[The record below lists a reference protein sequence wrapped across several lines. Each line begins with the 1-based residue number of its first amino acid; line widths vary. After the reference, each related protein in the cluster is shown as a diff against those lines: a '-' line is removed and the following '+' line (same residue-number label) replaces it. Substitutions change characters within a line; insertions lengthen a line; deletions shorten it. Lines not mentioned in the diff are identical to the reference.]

1 METFPSSFAKLY
13 SCPADVLANDAPAD
27 LPISNN
33 NDFFVFI
40 LRDLS
45 NIFYQNAT
53 KKCCILIATELI
65 RGPYARDFIKN
76 IAIFSDNKKIMF
88 L

>member
-33 NDFFVFI
+33 NEFFVFI
-40 LRDLS
+40 LRGHEQHS
-45 NIFYQNAT
+45 SS
-53 KKCCILIATELI
+53 KC
-65 RGPYARDFIKN
+65 
-76 IAIFSDNKKIMF
+76 NKKM
-88 L
+88 